1 MAVLRKILS
10 FIFAILAAV
19 GKLFYMTVILVF
31 RHLPWWKR
39 YLRNKRDCREDYA
52 IRKKENR
59 KDLRKCIGL
68 ETVHIRCFT

>member
-31 RHLPWWKR
+31 RLFLLALQMVLVIFHGG
-39 YLRNKRDCREDYA
+39 ND
-52 IRKKENR
+52 I
-59 KDLRKCIGL
+59 
-68 ETVHIRCFT
+68 